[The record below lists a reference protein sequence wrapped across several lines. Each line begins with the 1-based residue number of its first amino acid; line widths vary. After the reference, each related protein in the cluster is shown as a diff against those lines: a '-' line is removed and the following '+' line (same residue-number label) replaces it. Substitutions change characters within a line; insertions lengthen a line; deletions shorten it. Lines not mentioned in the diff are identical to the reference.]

1 MNHQDFKK
9 LLTVN
14 DIGKKFN
21 GISVLESI
29 NFTINEGEIVGILGD
44 NGAGKSTLIKV
55 LCGVIEPDSG
65 FLEWQGAK
73 VVFQSKND
81 STRLGIETIFQD
93 NALVDSMS
101 VARNIFLNREITN
114 RYGFLSHKKM
124 VKLSSEVLSK
134 MTGIKGIESTEKLVG
149 ELSGGQKQAVAIARA
164 LYFKNRIILL
174 DEPTSA
180 LSVRATDALFEN
192 LKDLRNKN
200 FSSVIV
206 THDIYN
212 AFNVCDRFI
221 VLSKGRIVLMKQ
233 RNLVTLE
240 ELIKHV
246 SRA

>member
-1 MNHQDFKK
+1 MNNQDFKK

-124 VKLSSEVLSK
+124 VKFSSEVLSK

-149 ELSGGQKQAVAIARA
+149 ELSGGQKQAVAIAYAVKREA
-164 LYFKNRIILL
+164 EK
-174 DEPTSA
+174 
-180 LSVRATDALFEN
+180 
-192 LKDLRNKN
+192 KK
-200 FSSVIV
+200 
-206 THDIYN
+206 
-212 AFNVCDRFI
+212 
-221 VLSKGRIVLMKQ
+221 K
-233 RNLVTLE
+233 
-240 ELIKHV
+240 
-246 SRA
+246 